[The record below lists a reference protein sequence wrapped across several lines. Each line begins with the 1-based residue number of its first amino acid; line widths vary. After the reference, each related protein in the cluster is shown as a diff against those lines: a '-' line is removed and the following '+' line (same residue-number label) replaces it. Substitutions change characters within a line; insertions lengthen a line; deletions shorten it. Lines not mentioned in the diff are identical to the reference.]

1 MNKRT
6 MIGKVKLSS
15 FNIYRYNIVI
25 VALFSALLLFCS
37 LSFFKQNFNK
47 GIDVAGGIACEISC
61 QNCDIKQIKNDI
73 SKKLKLK
80 VISQEINSGYII
92 KLPSNNDKNYSNI
105 VNDIKTI
112 INKDNYKKQKV
123 DIVRVDYVSPQM
135 SSNFI
140 KDAIDACIFA
150 FICIGLYMILRFNIK
165 FAMSA
170 IISIIYD
177 ICMVICFVNI
187 KQIEICLITLT
198 AILTIIGYCINDK
211 IVIFDKIRDNLK
223 INNNDEPKKIVLDG
237 IKLVIRRSLLTS
249 ITTIIVCTSLL
260 FFGDR
265 SIYEL
270 GITINYG
277 IIIGTLSSI
286 FLAQSILLLCKI
298 EKNKKRIEKTPM
310 FYAS

>member
-1 MNKRT
+1 
-6 MIGKVKLSS
+6 
-15 FNIYRYNIVI
+15 
-25 VALFSALLLFCS
+25 
-37 LSFFKQNFNK
+37 
-47 GIDVAGGIACEISC
+47 
-61 QNCDIKQIKNDI
+61 
-73 SKKLKLK
+73 
-80 VISQEINSGYII
+80 
-92 KLPSNNDKNYSNI
+92 
-105 VNDIKTI
+105 
-112 INKDNYKKQKV
+112 
-123 DIVRVDYVSPQM
+123 
-135 SSNFI
+135 
-140 KDAIDACIFA
+140 
-150 FICIGLYMILRFNIK
+150 
-165 FAMSA
+165 
-170 IISIIYD
+170 
-177 ICMVICFVNI
+177 MVICFVNI

-223 INNNDEPKKIVLDG
+223 INNNDEPKKIVLDS

-286 FLAQSILLLCKI
+286 FLAPSILLLCKI